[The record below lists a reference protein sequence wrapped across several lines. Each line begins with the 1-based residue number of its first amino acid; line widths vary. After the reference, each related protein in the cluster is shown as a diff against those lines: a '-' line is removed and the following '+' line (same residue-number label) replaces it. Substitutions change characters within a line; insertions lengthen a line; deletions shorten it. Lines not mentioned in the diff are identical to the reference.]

1 MSLLSPRA
9 VLKQLAD
16 ALPAD
21 SRESVIIIGSLAAA
35 YEFFRADPKAAM
47 STKDVDCMISPHIKA
62 VGNGKAVAESLFRA
76 NWQLRAD
83 DKWGKPG
90 DASTP
95 IEELPLVRLHP
106 PGCTDW
112 FIELLASP
120 QPGTSQIKSHQRLKT
135 ERGDFTL
142 CSFRFLCLAEEE
154 PLATELGI
162 AIARPEMMALANLLH
177 HPRIG
182 PELMS
187 GLIANRAFKRSNK
200 DLGRV
205 LALAYLATERDEDAL
220 LEWPARWQAALQ
232 KRFPR
237 EWQDLSLRAG
247 FGLREL
253 LASSSDLDEATRIC
267 ALGLLAARDVTPERL
282 RIAGQRLVQD
292 AIEPLEEA
300 ASLAPRGSGASEALL
315 KQK

>member
-1 MSLLSPRA
+1 MSPLSPRT
-9 VLKQLAD
+9 VLKQVAD
-16 ALPAD
+16 ALPSD
-21 SRESVIIIGSLAAA
+21 SRENVIIIGSLAAA

-62 VGNGKAVAESLFRA
+62 LGDGKAVAESLFRM

-106 PGCTDW
+106 PGSTDW

-120 QPGTSQIKSHQRLKT
+120 EPGTSQIKSHQRLQT

-154 PLATELGI
+154 PIATEFGI
-162 AIARPEMMALANLLH
+162 AVARPEMMALANLLH

-182 PELMS
+182 GELMS
-187 GLIANRAFKRSNK
+187 GLIANRTFKRSNK

-237 EWQDLSLRAG
+237 QWRDLSSRAG
-247 FGLREL
+247 SGLREL
-253 LASSSDLDEATRIC
+253 LASPSDLDEATRIC
-267 ALGLLAARDVTPERL
+267 ALGLLASRDVTAERL

-300 ASLAPRGSGASEALL
+300 ASLAPGNGVAEPRL
-315 KQK
+315 KEK